1 MAEEQVEAVDAMDR
15 AMALAGQR
23 LDRVAHLTHQVISQ
37 HSSLD
42 LLKLILSEKVVADTS
57 SYLNYFVQTK
67 HGLEPALSAAV
78 VGQNPAIIR
87 RLLQEGVDVNIV
99 NAQGYTSLIHAA
111 LLGDEATVRL
121 LLEVGADPS
130 LYFAHRMKIV
140 TPLGAA
146 MRHCAKP
153 SQSRHTNMM
162 RHILM
167 SGANLQTTLEEESEA
182 MEALIEHGHIW
193 AALENMAVE
202 KEDKLEI
209 NLFTGTLP
217 EALADM
223 KSLEQINIF
232 QNSFHGTL
240 PAALFS
246 SKNNLSSLYIYQ
258 NLLTGSLA
266 QDWGGSTNLAV
277 FAAAINSFHGEIPL
291 QLYRL
296 PKLLVLVL
304 GDNLLSGTISSQL
317 SEAPVMVLFVIQLN
331 DGIDWQELIAKW
343 TDRMPSDFSIWLV
356 NRFGDFVVVL
366 GDESVHY
373 MDFQLN
379 ELDPI
384 ADSKEDFF
392 AKIEDQDNAND
403 WLMMSLVDACVA
415 EGKVLSPGKCYHF
428 TIPTVL
434 GGNYDVGNVAAVSM
448 KEHFDFLADL
458 HEKIESLPDGTPLKL
473 QVIS

>member
-1 MAEEQVEAVDAMDR
+1 MREWQETRSSKNARFVQLNKNSVHCFIPIFHFYQFLCGLLSCGRMAEEQVEAVDAMDR

-202 KEDKLEI
+202 KEDKV
-209 NLFTGTLP
+209 T
-217 EALADM
+217 
-223 KSLEQINIF
+223 
-232 QNSFHGTL
+232 FHFFERFL
-240 PAALFS
+240 
-246 SKNNLSSLYIYQ
+246 
-258 NLLTGSLA
+258 
-266 QDWGGSTNLAV
+266 
-277 FAAAINSFHGEIPL
+277 
-291 QLYRL
+291 
-296 PKLLVLVL
+296 
-304 GDNLLSGTISSQL
+304 
-317 SEAPVMVLFVIQLN
+317 
-331 DGIDWQELIAKW
+331 KW
-343 TDRMPSDFSIWLV
+343 RGRT
-356 NRFGDFVVVL
+356 
-366 GDESVHY
+366 
-373 MDFQLN
+373 
-379 ELDPI
+379 
-384 ADSKEDFF
+384 
-392 AKIEDQDNAND
+392 
-403 WLMMSLVDACVA
+403 
-415 EGKVLSPGKCYHF
+415 
-428 TIPTVL
+428 
-434 GGNYDVGNVAAVSM
+434 
-448 KEHFDFLADL
+448 
-458 HEKIESLPDGTPLKL
+458 ESLLNGGRLE
-473 QVIS
+473 